1 MFSESDFEN
10 LQISN
15 CENSVI
21 SDFLK
26 VINSETIG
34 RKVSIALDQKKQGHF
49 NKAMLNITEANRDQV
64 IAIREI
70 QNILDKLDNRDK
82 TEIILEKFRQVF
94 PFQIGITNGDEALN
108 LLDQIKSVFTENLSD
123 IISELYNYENELSL
137 LTEEINFFQERMPGR
152 ISDNELD
159 LMKEKLSGI
168 TDKIFSIK
176 STILDNLI
184 SFISEEH
191 NAISLDDKF
200 KLVKNIYII
209 LTSSIETLDA
219 KFVEV

>member
-1 MFSESDFEN
+1 M
-10 LQISN
+10 
-15 CENSVI
+15 
-21 SDFLK
+21 
-26 VINSETIG
+26 
-34 RKVSIALDQKKQGHF
+34 
-49 NKAMLNITEANRDQV
+49 
-64 IAIREI
+64 
-70 QNILDKLDNRDK
+70 
-82 TEIILEKFRQVF
+82 
-94 PFQIGITNGDEALN
+94 
-108 LLDQIKSVFTENLSD
+108 
-123 IISELYNYENELSL
+123 
-137 LTEEINFFQERMPGR
+137 TEEINFFQERMQGR

>member
-137 LTEEINFFQERMPGR
+137 LTEEINFFQERMQGR

>member
-10 LQISN
+10 LQVSN

-26 VINSETIG
+26 AINSETIG

-64 IAIREI
+64 LAIREI
-70 QNILDKLDNRDK
+70 HIILDKLDNRDK
-82 TEIILEKFRQVF
+82 TEIILENFRQVF
-94 PFQIGITNGDEALN
+94 PFQIGITNGDKVLN
-108 LLDQIKSVFTENLSD
+108 LLGQIKSEFTEYLSN
-123 IISELYNYENELSL
+123 IISELHNNENEFSL
-137 LTEEINFFQERMPGR
+137 LTEEFNFFQERMQGR

-159 LMKEKLSGI
+159 LIRKKLSGI
-168 TDKIFSIK
+168 ADNIFSIK
-176 STILDNLI
+176 SRILNNLI
-184 SFISEEH
+184 SFISEKH

-200 KLVKNIYII
+200 KLIKNIYII

-219 KFVEV
+219 KFVEI